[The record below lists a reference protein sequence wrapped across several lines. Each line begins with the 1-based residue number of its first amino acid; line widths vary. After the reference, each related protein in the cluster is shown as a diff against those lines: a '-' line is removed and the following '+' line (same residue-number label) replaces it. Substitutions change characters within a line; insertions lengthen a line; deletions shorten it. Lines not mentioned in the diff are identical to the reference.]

1 MWGISILGFLSFY
14 NIFFDVQSIR
24 SRTSIQRIPVNRN
37 ATSAPGANKQNAHTM
52 SQEDDVS
59 LSYIRDKAMLA
70 KHKQIPKE
78 ESWGLF
84 AILDPIRDEPVVTW
98 IRRDYERVKS
108 LAEDE
113 NMSLVPLQH
122 VTDRMEDEG
131 SYAVCINSRTYLV
144 GISAVDE

>member
-1 MWGISILGFLSFY
+1 
-14 NIFFDVQSIR
+14 
-24 SRTSIQRIPVNRN
+24 
-37 ATSAPGANKQNAHTM
+37 M

-70 KHKQIPKE
+70 KHKQIPE

-84 AILDPIRDEPVVTW
+84 AILDQMRDERVVNW
-98 IRRDYERVKS
+98 ISGDYERAKD
-108 LAEDE
+108 LAKDE
-113 NMSLVPLQH
+113 NMSLMPLQH